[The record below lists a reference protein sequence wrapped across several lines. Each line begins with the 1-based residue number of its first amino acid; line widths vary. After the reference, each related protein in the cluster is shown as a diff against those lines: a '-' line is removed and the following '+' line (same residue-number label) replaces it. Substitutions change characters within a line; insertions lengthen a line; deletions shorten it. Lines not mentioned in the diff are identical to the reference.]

1 LFLLLYTLRNVAYNW
16 TILGTYGAFN
26 RCFNGD
32 NVENGL
38 GGRVL
43 MSEMP
48 DTRFSK
54 IPKYQPMTPEQEDAV
69 LKAAGLLQ
77 SKTGFVDTP
86 LLRKHIDKWLE
97 EKRMEALK
105 NADEAMDELRKRSA
119 VIAFRCAVV
128 FHLLSGCERESK
140 ACIDF
145 MLVMADYVLENQMH
159 LLCQK
164 MQNQQAKNEPA
175 VVKTLQNRTVYDK
188 LPQIFTLKDV
198 KNAKGLGL
206 EESSYRSIICKWK
219 ACGFIKEMPDNDS
232 SIEKKTHYCKLTA

>member
-1 LFLLLYTLRNVAYNW
+1 
-16 TILGTYGAFN
+16 
-26 RCFNGD
+26 
-32 NVENGL
+32 
-38 GGRVL
+38 

-54 IPKYQPMTPEQEDAV
+54 IPKYQPMTPEQEEAV
-69 LKAAGLLQ
+69 LKAAELLQ

-97 EKRMEALK
+97 EKRLEALK

-128 FHLLSGCERESK
+128 FHLLSGSERESR

-145 MLVMADYVLENQMH
+145 MLMMADYVLENQMH

-164 MQNQQAKNEPA
+164 IESQQAKNQPA
-175 VVKTLQNRTVYDK
+175 VVKTLQNKSVYDK
-188 LPQIFTLKDV
+188 LPEVFTLNDV
-198 KNAKGLGL
+198 KNIKGLGL

-219 ACGFIKEMPDNDS
+219 ASGFIKEQPANPS
-232 SIEKKTHYCKLTA
+232 SMDRKIRYVKLSA